1 MIHTINHNCSVTAF
15 GWCSILAAITVSCK
29 IRLGVF
35 LIIFELVLT
44 CMTIKMPQ
52 PDMCIS
58 SFPRFFA
65 WLVEIFAQFFLH
77 LDLTLDTLGLFAA
90 SGIKIRL
97 KNGLK
102 IVSDLLIIHVPTLL
116 VNQEVCCPDQISCLP
131 KSCQISSDVI

>member
-1 MIHTINHNCSVTAF
+1 
-15 GWCSILAAITVSCK
+15 
-29 IRLGVF
+29 
-35 LIIFELVLT
+35 
-44 CMTIKMPQ
+44 MTIKMPQ

-97 KNGLK
+97 NNGLK

-131 KSCQISSDVI
+131 KSCQISSDMI